1 MRWKGRRQSENV
13 EDRRGRGAVAG
24 VGGGIGVLVIA
35 LIVML
40 MGGDPSALLGG
51 AQTAPD
57 GPTREFTSAENEAK
71 ERISV
76 ILADTEEVWGR
87 LFAER
92 GLTYAEPKLVLFSGQ
107 VQSACG
113 FASAAVGPFYC
124 GPDSNVYIDLSFFD
138 DLSSRFGAPGEFAQ
152 AYVLAHEVGHHVQN
166 LLGEMDRVNT
176 MRQRLSQS
184 RANELSV
191 RLELQADFYAG
202 VWAHHARDM
211 AGITRQDIVEAV
223 RAAEAVGD
231 DRIQMQSQ
239 GRITPDAFT
248 HGTSE
253 QRVRWFMKGFE
264 SGRIE
269 DGDTFGARRP

>member
-24 VGGGIGVLVIA
+24 VGGGIGILVVA

-51 AQTAPD
+51 NEGPAP
-57 GPTREFTSAENEAK
+57 GSSREFTPAEQEAK
-71 ERISV
+71 DRVSV
-76 ILADTEEVWGR
+76 ILADTEEVWGK

-92 GLTYAEPKLVLFSGQ
+92 GLTYREPKLVLFSGQ

-138 DLSSRFGAPGEFAQ
+138 DLASRFGAPGEFAQ
-152 AYVLAHEVGHHVQN
+152 AYVLAHEVGHHVHN

-176 MRQRLSQS
+176 MRQRLSES
-184 RANELSV
+184 EANAVSV

-202 VWAHHARDM
+202 VWAHHARQM

-231 DRIQMQSQ
+231 DRIQMQTQ
-239 GRITPDAFT
+239 GQVTPDAFT

-269 DGDTFGARRP
+269 DGDTFGARRL